1 MGNCFSY
8 LGGGAA
14 AAALDMEKQREAAR
28 AALELEEQE
37 ELDRQFLDDG
47 PTVPLP
53 DVPRSVP
60 RKPRASEDK
69 IEELY

>member
-1 MGNCFSY
+1 
-8 LGGGAA
+8 
-14 AAALDMEKQREAAR
+14 MEKQREAAR

-37 ELDRQFLDDG
+37 ELDRQLLDDG

-60 RKPRASEDK
+60 RKPQAAEAK
-69 IEELY
+69 IEELYWARQVLKSVVQSVQ